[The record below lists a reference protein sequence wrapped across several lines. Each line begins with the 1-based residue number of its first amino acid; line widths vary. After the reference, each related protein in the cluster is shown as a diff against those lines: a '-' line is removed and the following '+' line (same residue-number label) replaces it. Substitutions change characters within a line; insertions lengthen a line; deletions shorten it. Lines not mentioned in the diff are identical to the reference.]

1 MDQNLVSAQQK
12 IINPTFIFIF
22 FQRIYMSF
30 NDLNKLSLL
39 NLTKKK
45 KKKKQ
50 TTYKTF
56 EA

>member
-39 NLTKKK
+39 HFTKKK
-45 KKKKQ
+45 ERNQ